1 MGKSKI
7 NKAGWGSAPNAFYV
21 AAMRKTDDLNGG
33 QETENQQWL
42 TMSQSFHHA
51 FQTLDDAYQR
61 SMVSFS
67 TQTIAEKDEERDVVE
82 HIRRVGV
89 SECKI
94 SDLTIGELYFGAY
107 KSGRKEHTRSK
118 S

>member
-1 MGKSKI
+1 MGKTKI

-51 FQTLDDAYQR
+51 F
-61 SMVSFS
+61 
-67 TQTIAEKDEERDVVE
+67 
-82 HIRRVGV
+82 
-89 SECKI
+89 
-94 SDLTIGELYFGAY
+94 
-107 KSGRKEHTRSK
+107 SGRW
-118 S
+118 